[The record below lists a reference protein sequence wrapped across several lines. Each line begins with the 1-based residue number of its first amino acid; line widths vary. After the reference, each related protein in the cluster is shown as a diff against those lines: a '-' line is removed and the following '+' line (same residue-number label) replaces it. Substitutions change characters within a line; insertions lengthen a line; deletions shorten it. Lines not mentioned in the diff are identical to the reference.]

1 VFTVTETP
9 THTPSGGPLN
19 PVVYPNPVEGGTAKV
34 AFTLNE
40 AVASVRV
47 KIVTSSYRVIY
58 TNVVSMSSSRSGSC
72 TNDVAGF
79 IVGQNYICLNVS
91 DLNFANGLYYVVI
104 TLPDGTTA
112 TTQLVII
119 R

>member
-1 VFTVTETP
+1 
-9 THTPSGGPLN
+9 LN
-19 PVVYPNPVEGGTAKV
+19 PVVYPNPVEGGTVKV

-40 AVASVRV
+40 AVASISV
-47 KIVTSSYRVIY
+47 KIVTSSYRVID
-58 TNVVSMSSSRSGSC
+58 TNVVSTSSSRMGPC
-72 TNDVAGF
+72 TNDIAGF
-79 IVGQNYICLNVS
+79 TVGQNYICLNIA
-91 DLNFANGLYYVVI
+91 DLNLANGLYYVVI